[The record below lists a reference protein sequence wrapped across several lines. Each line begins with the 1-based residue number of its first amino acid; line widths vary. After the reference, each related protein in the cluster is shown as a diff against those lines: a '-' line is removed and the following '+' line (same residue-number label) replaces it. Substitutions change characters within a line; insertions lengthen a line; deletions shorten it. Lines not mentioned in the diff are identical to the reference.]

1 MMLLRELN
9 ERGSRARFL
18 LPVVAALALCSRPAF
33 ATSVV
38 VGDTVY
44 FSRSSVQL
52 SGEGEETLR
61 RQAAWLNEHPGVTVT
76 IEGHTDSWG
85 SRTQNM
91 ALGQR
96 RAEEVRRFLI
106 SLGLAASRVTTV
118 SYGEDRPKA
127 VCRMEQCWSI
137 NRRAVT
143 VIVTMRSPS
152 N

>member
-1 MMLLRELN
+1 MKLLRELN
-9 ERGSRARFL
+9 ERGLRARFL
-18 LPVVAALALCSRPAF
+18 LPLVAALALCTQPAF

-44 FSRSSVQL
+44 FSRNSMQL

-61 RQAAWLNEHPGVTVT
+61 RQAAWLNEHPRVTVT

-85 SRTQNM
+85 SRTQNK

-96 RAEEVRRFLI
+96 RAEEVRRFLM
-106 SLGLAASRVTTV
+106 SQGVAASRVTTI
-118 SYGEDRPKA
+118 SYGEDRPMALCQK
-127 VCRMEQCWSI
+127 EQCWST

-143 VIVTMRSPS
+143 IIASDGEPP
-152 N
+152 